1 MTGNEI
7 KAQQSRA
14 AQRVNS
20 TAPRGAGAN
29 LRAALRYALQT
40 DVAFHWVGVDGTS
53 QDGRGQTRDI
63 SQKGAYVESSLIQQ
77 SGQESGSPSGLL
89 KWPANVPPNGATVKL
104 SISLPA
110 AVDTGKSV
118 RMEAQGRV
126 VRVERDREPRG
137 SVRFGFAVS
146 NDQVSLCTG

>member
-1 MTGNEI
+1 MTANET
-7 KAQQSRA
+7 KAQQNRT

-20 TAPRGAGAN
+20 TAPRGTGAN

-40 DVAFHWVGVDGTS
+40 DVAFHWVGADGTS
-53 QDGRGQTRDI
+53 QDGRGKTRDI
-63 SQKGAYVESSLIQQ
+63 SQKGAYVEWSLVQMT
-77 SGQESGSPSGLL
+77 GQPNGAVNGLL
-89 KWPANVPPNGATVKL
+89 KGPSNLPPNGATVKL

-146 NDQVSLCTG
+146 NDQVSLCTS